1 MEEPVVEEH
10 EAEPGEEGDVVHDDA
25 REAVPLCVVDE
36 VVVARVKPG
45 GDQGGVLE
53 EAEGVVEQILVP
65 EGMMKWERWKGS
77 AVQINVHNNTSTAS
91 VLSSS

>member
-1 MEEPVVEEH
+1 MEESVVEEH

-25 REAVPLCVVDE
+25 GQAVPLGVVHD
-36 VVVARVKPG
+36 VAVARVEPG

-65 EGMMKWERWKGS
+65 ERKNLLESIISRNYF
-77 AVQINVHNNTSTAS
+77 INVTN
-91 VLSSS
+91 